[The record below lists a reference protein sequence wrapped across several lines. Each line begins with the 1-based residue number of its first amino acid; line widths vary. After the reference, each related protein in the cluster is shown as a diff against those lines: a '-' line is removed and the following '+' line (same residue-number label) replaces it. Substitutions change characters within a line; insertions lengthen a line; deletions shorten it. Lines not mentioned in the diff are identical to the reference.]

1 MDLAELIDT
10 FQDAIT
16 DAVLESYPPLY
27 SARNREYWGY
37 DLARLKRRPLGAQGD
52 AIRAVALSLQRHQG
66 TNLVGEMG
74 TGKTTIGV
82 AAAYLAGFR
91 RTIVLCPPHLVRKWQ
106 REILATVPAA
116 NAVIVKSITDLK
128 RLPQDTARPLYVVL
142 SREQAK
148 LSYRW
153 QPAVIERPVTDAH
166 GVLREDDGDV
176 SRRICCPVC
185 FDPVLDGEGL
195 PLDRDELERK
205 KLRCDRCSSPLWQAD
220 REGPRRYPLADYIAR
235 YLPGFF
241 DLLIVDEQHEYKARG
256 SAQGIAAGNLANAC
270 GRTLTLT
277 GTLMGGYSST
287 LFYLLWRFSPGVR
300 EEFGHNDEPRWVGRY
315 GLVERIT
322 RKGDDDDPY
331 EDGRT
336 TRRRSYRTRTIEKPG
351 VSPAVLFHLIGNT
364 VFLRLADVASDL
376 PEYSEQ
382 VRLVELDGENAGEAP
397 SQCSCYQRLAGDLHA
412 AVTQA
417 LARGSKRLLAAYLQ
431 CLLAY
436 PDACTKGEAI
446 IDHDSG
452 HVVATAPPLPEDRL
466 YPKEEELVELVAAER
481 RRGRRVLVYI
491 THTASRDISPRVE
504 RVLRDAGLRVLTLKA
519 DTVAPDR
526 REDWVSRRVGEGLD
540 ALIVHPRLVQTG
552 LDLID
557 FPTICWYETEYS
569 VYTMRQAS
577 RRSWRIGQRQ
587 PVQVI
592 YYAYGGTLQAQAL
605 SLVARKLKASLA
617 VEGELVEDGL
627 AGHGDDGEDMLLA
640 LAKSL
645 TEQVEASSDSLER
658 LFAEAQG
665 ATSELEA
672 GLNPDDFEPEPDRR
686 AEADGVL
693 PSWDAPPG
701 LDLPLF
707 ESVAVRAD
715 QHANC
720 NGHRLPEIAAP
731 ASGEQLRLL

>member
-27 SARNREYWGY
+27 SARNREEWGF

-106 REILATVPAA
+106 REIAATVPGV
-116 NAVIVKSITDLK
+116 NAVIVKSIADLK
-128 RLPQDTARPLYVVL
+128 RLPRDVARPLYVLL

-153 QPAVIERPVTDAH
+153 QAAVVERSAKH
-166 GVLREDDGDV
+166 GRGVLRDNVDV
-176 SRRICCPVC
+176 AFRICCPVC
-185 FDPVLDGEGL
+185 FAPVLDDEGI
-195 PLDRDELERK
+195 PLDRDELGRK
-205 KLRCDRCSSPLWQAD
+205 KRRCDRCSSPLWQAD
-220 REGPRRYPLADYIAR
+220 REGPRRFPLADYIAR
-235 YLPGFF
+235 HLQGYF

-256 SAQGIAAGNLANAC
+256 SAQGLAAGNLANAC
-270 GRTLTLT
+270 ARTLTLT

-300 EEFGHNDEPRWVGRY
+300 EEFGHNDEQRWVARY

-322 RKGDDDDPY
+322 RKVDDDDSY

-382 VRLVELDGENAGEAP
+382 VRLVELDGENADEAP
-397 SQCSCYQRLAGDLHA
+397 SQRSCYQRLAGDLHV

-436 PDACTKGEAI
+436 PDACTKGESI
-446 IDHDSG
+446 LDHDSG
-452 HVVATAPPLPEDRL
+452 DVVATAPPLPEDRL
-466 YPKEEELVELVAAER
+466 YPKEQELVELVAAER
-481 RRGRRVLVYI
+481 RAGRRVLVYI

-577 RRSWRIGQRQ
+577 RRSWRIGQCQ
-587 PVQVI
+587 PVRVI

-665 ATSELEA
+665 ATSALEA
-672 GLNPDDFEPEPDRR
+672 GLNPDDFESEPDRR
-686 AEADGVL
+686 DEGVDGEL
-693 PSWDAPPG
+693 PSWNAPSV

-707 ESVAVRAD
+707 EAVPVSNGR
-715 QHANC
+715 HANGY
-720 NGHRLPEIAAP
+720 GHRLPEVAAP
-731 ASGEQLRLL
+731 ANGKQLRLL